1 MNKRALITTAV
12 CVVFLAA
19 LVFVLKFISV
29 PNPLTSPKADFTR
42 DTRPPGLEISL
53 VGGFTE
59 IIDFFKG
66 VSFDEPHD
74 IYIDAYGCIFV
85 ADAGADCIYKFDK
98 DGNLMKTI
106 GSSGS
111 GGGEFNYPTAFCFD
125 EKALYVADN
134 MNHRVQ
140 ILDGK
145 NYSYVGEI
153 TLEENTY
160 KRAEYYTSMTC
171 GGTDELFLS
180 GNFIMGDS
188 CYTYRIDLDPIQ
200 LDQARAAKFQ
210 RIDGYLR
217 YYGGTLYMVETYEL
231 KASQG
236 SYMRVAG
243 KHNLTSYTKG
253 APGLTYYFEFPLKY
267 MPADFIIEDGLVY
280 VLSMMHQTL
289 DLFTLEGEYKGTLHQ
304 AGDISDFCYLE
315 KDADGAFYISC
326 PMDASVIRLVPNG
339 GG

>member
-29 PNPLTSPKADFTR
+29 PNPLITPKSDFTR
-42 DTRPPGLEISL
+42 DTRPPGLEISF

-59 IIDFFKG
+59 ITDFFKG

-85 ADAGADCIYKFDK
+85 AD
-98 DGNLMKTI
+98 
-106 GSSGS
+106 
-111 GGGEFNYPTAFCFD
+111 
-125 EKALYVADN
+125 N

-145 NYSYVGEI
+145 NYSYVSEI
-153 TLEENTY
+153 PLEENTY

-217 YYGGTLYMVETYEL
+217 YYGGALYMVETYEL

-253 APGLTYYFEFPLKY
+253 APGL
-267 MPADFIIEDGLVY
+267 
-280 VLSMMHQTL
+280 
-289 DLFTLEGEYKGTLHQ
+289 FT
-304 AGDISDFCYLE
+304 
-315 KDADGAFYISC
+315 
-326 PMDASVIRLVPNG
+326 
-339 GG
+339 